1 MTSAENNRMLL
12 KELQEGNQKVFDKLF
27 DQFYH
32 PMCAFIY
39 PLIGE
44 KHIVEDIV
52 SDCFVKLWEQRK
64 DIHIHTSVTNYLLTL
79 VKNAAI
85 SFLRKKKQPQI
96 DFEQVSNTLAED
108 DAEIIKESEIYNKLY
123 LALDKLPEQRRKILK
138 MAAFEGK
145 SYAQIGLELNISTN
159 TVKTQMAR
167 ASRFLKTE
175 LAIPYKSILFLLSF

>member
-1 MTSAENNRMLL
+1 MTSAENNRMLM

-27 DQFYH
+27 DQYYH
-32 PMCAFIY
+32 PMCTFIY
-39 PLIGE
+39 PLIGD

-64 DIHIHTSVTNYLLTL
+64 DLRIHTSVTNYLLTL

-85 SFLRKKKQPQI
+85 SFLRKKKLPQI
-96 DFEQVSNTLAED
+96 EFEQVSNTITDD

-123 LALDKLPEQRRKILK
+123 QALDKLPEQRRTILK
-138 MAAFEGK
+138 LAAFEGK
-145 SYAQIGLELNISTN
+145 SYQKISQELNISTN
-159 TVKTQMAR
+159 TVKTQIAR
-167 ASRFLKTE
+167 SYRFLKTE